1 MISDSVTDVQ
11 NTSDE
16 PAMDLKNSKIKL
28 GINSAAEKLFVKVF
42 GRTYY
47 AKQLWPTMDS
57 LRKIGDNI
65 YLVDYQYDYD
75 IDDLMQ
81 KGAPSAVK
89 LLSYASK
96 HILRN
101 GYKFK
106 MGKWGFGCS
115 AYRAKNPDGDYIMGR
130 NFDYLDAPC
139 YVVWTHPQNAYSSI
153 SMVDGSFMLTTD
165 HLNPTTIGGRLQTLL
180 APYLCLDGMNEKG
193 LAISVLQIHADGT
206 LQDTGKIKM
215 FTTAAIRCC
224 LDKCATVKEAI
235 EMFDSFDI
243 QDNIAFGKS
252 LGCCFHY
259 MLTDS
264 TGDAAVV
271 EYVRNEM
278 RVIRAEDIDNYL
290 HVTNYFLSSDGGKD
304 MEAYDPEGMER
315 FDMISKKLA
324 ENNGVLSFAES
335 FDLLS
340 DVHLNYR
347 HDNGLYDITTLWS
360 CVYNNTDLSMS
371 LAARMDYSKI
381 YTFDIDHP
389 MCVYSID
396 SVDVSMPKEGIGLR

>member
-1 MISDSVTDVQ
+1 
-11 NTSDE
+11 
-16 PAMDLKNSKIKL
+16 
-28 GINSAAEKLFVKVF
+28 
-42 GRTYY
+42 
-47 AKQLWPTMDS
+47 
-57 LRKIGDNI
+57 
-65 YLVDYQYDYD
+65 
-75 IDDLMQ
+75 
-81 KGAPSAVK
+81 
-89 LLSYASK
+89 
-96 HILRN
+96 
-101 GYKFK
+101 
-106 MGKWGFGCS
+106 
-115 AYRAKNPDGDYIMGR
+115 
-130 NFDYLDAPC
+130 
-139 YVVWTHPQNAYSSI
+139 
-153 SMVDGSFMLTTD
+153 
-165 HLNPTTIGGRLQTLL
+165 
-180 APYLCLDGMNEKG
+180 
-193 LAISVLQIHADGT
+193 
-206 LQDTGKIKM
+206 
-215 FTTAAIRCC
+215 
-224 LDKCATVKEAI
+224 
-235 EMFDSFDI
+235 
-243 QDNIAFGKS
+243 
-252 LGCCFHY
+252 
-259 MLTDS
+259 
-264 TGDAAVV
+264 
-271 EYVRNEM
+271 M